1 MFTRSPFNYD
11 RNEASNL
18 SAVAFPE
25 ETLAQQHFKEHCDIN
40 RIVAQYAKTGLVP
53 QSAATPMAEDFVGI
67 TDYHTAMN
75 VIRRGDEAFSSLSA
89 DVREKFKND
98 AGRFVDFCLDPENL
112 DEVIALGLA
121 PQRAAVEASP
131 QPVLTGGDSQE
142 Q

>member
-1 MFTRSPFNYD
+1 MFTRSAFNYD
-11 RNEASNL
+11 RNEASNS
-18 SAVAFPE
+18 SALAFPE
-25 ETLAQQHFKEHCDIN
+25 ETLAQQHFKEQCDIN

-53 QSAATPMAEDFVGI
+53 QSTATPMAEDFVGI

-75 VIRRGDEAFSSLSA
+75 AIRRGDEAFSALSA

-98 AGRFVDFCLDPENL
+98 AGRFVDFCLDPANL

-121 PQRAAVEASP
+121 PQRAAVEAVP
-131 QPVLTGGDSQE
+131 PPVLTGGDSQE

>member
-1 MFTRSPFNYD
+1 M
-11 RNEASNL
+11 

-75 VIRRGDEAFSSLSA
+75 AIRRGDEAFSTLSA

-121 PQRAAVEASP
+121 PQRAAVEAAP
-131 QPVLTGGDSQE
+131 QPVFTGGESQE

>member
-11 RNEASNL
+11 RNESSNE

-25 ETLAQQHFKEHCDIN
+25 ETLAQQHFKEQCDIN

-75 VIRRGDEAFSSLSA
+75 AIRRGDEAFSSLSA

-121 PQRAAVEASP
+121 PQRAAVEAMP
-131 QPVLTGGDSQE
+131 PPVLTGGESQE

>member
-1 MFTRSPFNYD
+1 MFIRTPFNYD
-11 RNEASNL
+11 RNEASNI

-75 VIRRGDEAFSSLSA
+75 AIRRGDEAFSTLSA

-98 AGRFVDFCLDPENL
+98 AGRFVDFCLDPDNL

-121 PQRAAVEASP
+121 PQRAAVEAAP
-131 QPVLTGGDSQE
+131 QPVLTGGESQE

>member
-11 RNEASNL
+11 RNEASNQ

-25 ETLAQQHFKEHCDIN
+25 ETLAQQHFKEQCDIN

-53 QSAATPMAEDFVGI
+53 QSPATPMAEDFVGI

-98 AGRFVDFCLDPENL
+98 AGRFVDFCLDPDNL

-121 PQRAAVEASP
+121 PQRAAVEAAP
-131 QPVLTGGDSQE
+131 PPVLTGGESQE

>member
-11 RNEASNL
+11 RNEASNE

-25 ETLAQQHFKEHCDIN
+25 ETLAQQHFKEQCDIN

-75 VIRRGDEAFSSLSA
+75 AIRRGDEAFSSLSA

-121 PQRAAVEASP
+121 PQRAAVEAAP
-131 QPVLTGGDSQE
+131 PPVLTGGESQE

>member
-11 RNEASNL
+11 RNKASNM

-25 ETLAQQHFKEHCDIN
+25 ETLAQQHFKEQCDIN

-75 VIRRGDEAFSSLSA
+75 AIRRGDEAFSTLSA

-98 AGRFVDFCLDPENL
+98 AGRFVDFCLDPGNL

-121 PQRAAVEASP
+121 PQRAAVEAAP
-131 QPVLTGGDSQE
+131 PPVLTGGESQE

>member
-11 RNEASNL
+11 RNEASNE
-18 SAVAFPE
+18 SAVVFPE
-25 ETLAQQHFKEHCDIN
+25 ETLAQQHFKEQCDIN

-53 QSAATPMAEDFVGI
+53 QSTATPMAEDFVGI

-75 VIRRGDEAFSSLSA
+75 AIRRGNEAFSTLNA
-89 DVREKFKND
+89 DVREKFQND
-98 AGRFVDFCLDPENL
+98 AGRFVDFCLDPGNL

-121 PQRAAVEASP
+121 PQRAAVEAAP
-131 QPVLTGGDSQE
+131 PPVLTGGDSQE